1 MIEEPA
7 QCQWSAQ
14 PPAKKSAGLIE
25 EETAVSYKHRFWLRA
40 SSLIEKETVPFWRS
54 FISCQ

>member
-25 EETAVSYKHRFWLRA
+25 EETVASYMRRLWPRA
-40 SSLIEKETVPFWRS
+40 SSLIEKETMPFWRS